1 MHSAILLA
9 HRHYGETRETIKNC
23 GRFKNNSCQKTD
35 RETLSFCLDKVKG
48 LDQQKLP
55 RLKPIGTLPHAGKS
69 K

>member
-1 MHSAILLA
+1 MHSALLLA

-48 LDQQKLP
+48 LDQQNCL
-55 RLKPIGTLPHAGKS
+55 G
-69 K
+69 